1 MKKYSVATAVLA
13 LLLTL
18 CLAGC
23 TGQNKTTAEQ
33 AEDPSAAPGTST
45 SKEVPSS
52 DPQESDPPLPSHAE
66 STTPSKD
73 TPEPNVPVS
82 QIQLDS
88 DKKTL
93 NKGESFTLQATI
105 LPEDATDKALTYTSS
120 DAAVASV
127 DQNGKVTAQKAGTA
141 TITVKASSGVSAA
154 CTVTVLEQSG
164 DPLDSLDLSGATE
177 ISDFDG
183 YGTILRVKSTGE
195 VMFSPNLIE
204 LQKLVAAGASY
215 DDFTAL
221 MRFTCLAGGEFDTE
235 YTFPTIE
242 IDPKKGKSAWVDFF
256 LMGEDLDCGFCPT
269 AGEHYN
275 IEVAIL
281 KKNSGKCVI
290 YGVYESIYADEVL
303 KSSDYYDPTPS
314 GATKREEGQYYI
326 IYSASEG
333 GSILGQARQLLDK
346 DATGSS
352 VSAVAQSG
360 YVFLMWSDGSKEATR
375 SDDNPGED
383 TRLTA
388 YFVKKQSET
397 KGVASMYLFT
407 DSGEPVTSKNY
418 ESGYLLISGAAN
430 PNDDISATLQI
441 KGRGNSS
448 WNGYASQSSYDSKNS
463 YRIKLDEKEK
473 LLGIGDSKN
482 KDWVLNSNKFDLS
495 GLRNFLVWELA
506 DRMGS
511 LPYVPDCT
519 WVSLYINGEYRGM
532 YMVCEHVEAAKDRVE
547 IDDTINSTDK
557 GYLIEV
563 DFRGNGEEDPYFYIS
578 GYGNSSNGND
588 REFVIKSECTEAD
601 IAFIKDYMQKC
612 HDAMV
617 SGNKAAIEKLIDLPS
632 LVDMYIIEELSKDV
646 DVGAA
651 SCFLQKDAGGKLYFT
666 APWDFDFGFGTYGYA
681 TNTDELLSSGR
692 RGCTW
697 FSALIE
703 HEWFTTMVYK
713 RMVELDPAFKQT
725 MQAVRDQAAI
735 LEDAADQNA
744 EFWDMY
750 GNKYHNYVSS
760 QVSSYLYSYDEH
772 IDFLVD
778 WSETRWETMKELLQS
793 EG

>member
-73 TPEPNVPVS
+73 TPNPKPNIPVS

-120 DAAVASV
+120 DAAVANV

-235 YTFPTIE
+235 DTFPTRE
-242 IDPKKGKSAWVDFF
+242 IDPKTGKSAWVDFG

-326 IYSASEG
+326 MYSASEG

-346 DATGSS
+346 DAPGSS
-352 VSAVAQSG
+352 VSAV
-360 YVFLMWSDGSKEATR
+360 
-375 SDDNPGED
+375 
-383 TRLTA
+383 
-388 YFVKKQSET
+388 
-397 KGVASMYLFT
+397 
-407 DSGEPVTSKNY
+407 
-418 ESGYLLISGAAN
+418 
-430 PNDDISATLQI
+430 
-441 KGRGNSS
+441 
-448 WNGYASQSSYDSKNS
+448 
-463 YRIKLDEKEK
+463 
-473 LLGIGDSKN
+473 
-482 KDWVLNSNKFDLS
+482 
-495 GLRNFLVWELA
+495 
-506 DRMGS
+506 
-511 LPYVPDCT
+511 
-519 WVSLYINGEYRGM
+519 
-532 YMVCEHVEAAKDRVE
+532 
-547 IDDTINSTDK
+547 
-557 GYLIEV
+557 
-563 DFRGNGEEDPYFYIS
+563 
-578 GYGNSSNGND
+578 
-588 REFVIKSECTEAD
+588 
-601 IAFIKDYMQKC
+601 
-612 HDAMV
+612 
-617 SGNKAAIEKLIDLPS
+617 
-632 LVDMYIIEELSKDV
+632 
-646 DVGAA
+646 
-651 SCFLQKDAGGKLYFT
+651 
-666 APWDFDFGFGTYGYA
+666 
-681 TNTDELLSSGR
+681 
-692 RGCTW
+692 
-697 FSALIE
+697 
-703 HEWFTTMVYK
+703 
-713 RMVELDPAFKQT
+713 
-725 MQAVRDQAAI
+725 
-735 LEDAADQNA
+735 
-744 EFWDMY
+744 
-750 GNKYHNYVSS
+750 
-760 QVSSYLYSYDEH
+760 
-772 IDFLVD
+772 
-778 WSETRWETMKELLQS
+778 
-793 EG
+793 